1 MSGTS
6 TSIHPDIESALGYAE
21 RVRSLIDPDR
31 GAAGLGLPRAL
42 YDALV
47 APGSRV
53 RRRAVSMVA
62 ERLHLGLAPNQLR
75 RLRLPLPPSREH
87 VLQAG
92 LMIGLS
98 VGLAAHGG
106 VMRREETQ
114 QLVDLFGTERVKAAL
129 GRRAMATGIE
139 SPLGWPLEPAPVTD
153 FGCRLLVAW
162 AEDAASALAGLI
174 ETSLPP
180 HVAAEPL
187 SVPAGFAAIDR
198 LMMSVIDETWRVTA
212 PVASP
217 EVAAAEP
224 AADETPPPAPQEP
237 AA

>member
-1 MSGTS
+1 MNGSEKRL
-6 TSIHPDIESALGYAE
+6 HPDIENALGYAE

-31 GAAGLGLPRAL
+31 GAAGLGVTRAL

-75 RLRLPLPPSREH
+75 RLRLPLPPSRDH

-92 LMIGLS
+92 LMIGLT
-98 VGLAAHGG
+98 VGIAAHGG
-106 VMRREETQ
+106 VMKRDETQ
-114 QLVDLFGTERVKAAL
+114 QLVERFGADRVKTAI
-129 GRRAMATGIE
+129 GRRSLGSVVE
-139 SPLGWPLEPAPVTD
+139 SQLDWPLDVEAVTD

-162 AEDAASALAGLI
+162 AEDASPALAGLI
-174 ETSLPP
+174 ETALPP

-198 LMMSVIDETWRVTA
+198 LMMSVIDEIWRA
-212 PVASP
+212 SPPAPAEDDAEELSEAEPVAP
-217 EVAAAEP
+217 
-224 AADETPPPAPQEP
+224 TAPQEP